1 MRQSADKQ
9 STNLVKKFLKK
20 TNMLTIPCLFD
31 GLGHCSVRIVSVSE
45 TDKWNYK
52 TQSYARVINFEVTA
66 KKTGG
71 RYCEHNIP
79 AKNWWNNAERLRFFK
94 RRKNVT
100 TMELERMLSKTNI
113 PLFFKMAQIPGQA
126 FNNELVGKITF
137 KYID

>member
-1 MRQSADKQ
+1 MKLSADKQ

-20 TNMLTIPCLFD
+20 TNMLTIPCLFE
-31 GLGHCSVRIVSVSE
+31 GLGDCSVRFVSVSE
-45 TDKWNYK
+45 TDLWNYK
-52 TQSYARVINFEVTA
+52 TQSYAHVINFEVTA
-66 KKTGG
+66 KKVGG
-71 RYCEHNIP
+71 RYSENRIP
-79 AKNWWNNAERLRFFK
+79 VKNWWNNSDRLRFFK
-94 RRKNVT
+94 RRKMVT

>member
-1 MRQSADKQ
+1 MKLSADKQ

-31 GLGHCSVRIVSVSE
+31 GLGDCSVRFVSVSG

-66 KKTGG
+66 KKVGG
-71 RYCEHNIP
+71 RYSENRIP
-79 AKNWWNNAERLRFFK
+79 MKNWWNNSDRLRFFK
-94 RRKNVT
+94 NRKQVT
-100 TMELERMLSKTNI
+100 TMELERMISKTNI